1 MWLLNTKA
9 FKNKQL
15 KSKQTL
21 YYTRNTK
28 NVHRE
33 TYIDKPREGYWIRPR
48 SPRGEWE
55 RFRRA
60 TRGRS
65 RCRRSTPPGFPP
77 SASAE
82 SASAGAVPVPLG
94 TTKVTTWD
102 LGSEPEN
109 HLFNSRRSTIDQ
121 EERGNAIKN
130 TKTTSKPPKKHQ
142 EHRIKRS

>member
-1 MWLLNTKA
+1 MIVEHQSIQEQAVEIKTNTI
-9 FKNKQL
+9 
-15 KSKQTL
+15 L
-21 YYTRNTK
+21 YAEHKERTSG
-28 NVHRE
+28 

-65 RCRRSTPPGFPP
+65 RCRRSTPPSFPP

-82 SASAGAVPVPLG
+82 SASAGAAPVPLG
-94 TTKVTTWD
+94 TTNATTWD
-102 LGSEPEN
+102 LRSEPEN
-109 HLFNSRRSTIDQ
+109 HLFYSRRSTIDQ
-121 EERGNAIKN
+121 EETGNAIKN
-130 TKTTSKPPKKHQ
+130 TKATSKPPKKHQ